1 MQITACETDFFNN
14 KIILES
20 QQKIK
25 KKEYFQFLF
34 TGRQNLRESLNL
46 RMLYLMEDNI
56 SIDLCKDIS
65 HE

>member
-25 KKEYFQFLF
+25 KKRILPISFYWK
-34 TGRQNLRESLNL
+34 TESQGKPKFK
-46 RMLYLMEDNI
+46 DVI
-56 SIDLCKDIS
+56 SYGGQYK
-65 HE
+65 HRFV